1 MNQEKINKYQDV
13 YRQLWEIQ
21 MKKDR
26 KANPKLD
33 SISPNYK
40 KKRASFNIV
49 KDVTEEKVP
58 KALTKQASTI
68 NMLLLRGFGIKEIS
82 AVIHTSEKAIVAI
95 KDKYELPRKN

>member
-49 KDVTEEKVP
+49 KDVSEEKVP

-95 KDKYELPRKN
+95 KERYDLPR

>member
-49 KDVTEEKVP
+49 KDVSEEKVP
-58 KALTKQASTI
+58 KALTK
-68 NMLLLRGFGIKEIS
+68 
-82 AVIHTSEKAIVAI
+82 
-95 KDKYELPRKN
+95 

>member
-21 MKKDR
+21 MKKDH

-95 KDKYELPRKN
+95 KDKYELPREN

>member
-40 KKRASFNIV
+40 KRRASFHIV
-49 KDVTEEKVP
+49 KDVSEEKVP

-95 KDKYELPRKN
+95 KERYDLPK

>member
-49 KDVTEEKVP
+49 KDVSEEKVP

-95 KDKYELPRKN
+95 KERYDLPREN

>member
-95 KDKYELPRKN
+95 KERYDLPR

>member
-40 KKRASFNIV
+40 KKRSSFNIV

-95 KDKYELPRKN
+95 KERYKLPR

>member
-26 KANPKLD
+26 KENPKLD

-95 KDKYELPRKN
+95 KERYDLPR

>member
-21 MKKDR
+21 MKKDH

-95 KDKYELPRKN
+95 KERYDLPR